1 MLIRRL
7 VAGVVMVSVFALSSC
22 SDDEA
27 SSDPGDPTATPSQT
41 ATAPTQTPA
50 GPSIPIEAQGTDEAS
65 AKAFV
70 RFYFA
75 TLSAAM
81 TSGDI
86 SAIPPLSD
94 STCQSCKSIPGRID
108 NIYDR
113 GGRLD
118 TEGWRVQSLISDPTP
133 ASNRKEFLLRVKQS
147 PSTLLDADGTVLTRT
162 GAKITPMRIRLRIRG
177 ESWVVERLD
186 FIR

>member
-1 MLIRRL
+1 MCRL
-7 VAGVVMVSVFALSSC
+7 NTVLPALALASC
-22 SDDEA
+22 SDDDA
-27 SSDPGDPTATPSQT
+27 SSDPGGPTATPSQT

-50 GPSIPIEAQGTDEAS
+50 GPSIPPEAQGTDEAS

-81 TSGDI
+81 MSGDS
-86 SAIPPLSD
+86 SAIPPLSA
-94 STCQSCKSIPGRID
+94 SSCQSCKSIPGRID
-108 NIYDR
+108 SIYDR

-133 ASNRKEFLLRVKQS
+133 ANNRRECLLRVRQS
-147 PSTLLDADGTVLTRT
+147 PSTLLDEDGAVVTRT
-162 GAKITPMRIRLRIRG
+162 GAKITPMRIRLQIRG
-177 ESWVVERLD
+177 EAWVVERLD